1 MAEKVIIHKNSSLK
15 TRAVKEALDRFNNEG
30 ELIGTGY
37 RNVIKVLEVDGV
49 KYNIKAFKVPNVINK
64 IVYRFFRNPIIHNII
79 KYVEQ
84 FFQNICQ
91 LD

>member
-15 TRAVKEALDRFNNEG
+15 TKAVKEALNRFNNEG

-37 RNVIKVLEVDGV
+37 RNVIKILEIDGD

-64 IVYRFFRNPIIHNII
+64 MSH
-79 KYVEQ
+79 KAC
-84 FFQNICQ
+84 ICF
-91 LD
+91 LAFVVILFVAGLAN